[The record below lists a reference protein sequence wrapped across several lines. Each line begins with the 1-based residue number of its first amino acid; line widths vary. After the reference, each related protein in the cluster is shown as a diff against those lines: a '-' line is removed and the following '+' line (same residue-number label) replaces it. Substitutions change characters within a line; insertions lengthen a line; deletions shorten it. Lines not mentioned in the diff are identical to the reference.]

1 MFDRIVGWFNRHF
14 YVSLTLISVIM
25 FLLLFSIGF
34 SLADY
39 NRSNQLE
46 EKAKAADFVRYTTN
60 GETLG
65 LDYEVIVDMDT
76 GYQYLLFY
84 INGDCV
90 AVPRV
95 DEDGSF
101 YKTIE

>member
-1 MFDRIVGWFNRHF
+1 MAERIKNWINNHPKT
-14 YVSLTLISVIM
+14 TLFLFAAIISV
-25 FLLLFSIGF
+25 LLFSLCFG
-34 SLADY
+34 LANV
-39 NRSNQLE
+39 NRTNQL
-46 EKAKAADFVRYTTN
+46 EKAKAADFVRYTAN
-60 GETLG
+60 GEMVG

-84 INGDCV
+84 VNGNYV

>member
-1 MFDRIVGWFNRHF
+1 MFDRIVGWFDRHP
-14 YVSLTLISVIM
+14 YVSLTLFSVIM
-25 FLLLFSIGF
+25 SLLLFSIAF
-34 SLADY
+34 SWADY

-46 EKAKAADFVRYTTN
+46 KDKTADFVRYTTN

-65 LDYEVIVDMDT
+65 VDYEIIVDMDT

-84 INGDCV
+84 INGDYV

-95 DEDGSF
+95 DENGSF

>member
-1 MFDRIVGWFNRHF
+1 MFDRVVSWLDRH
-14 YVSLTLISVIM
+14 YYASLVLIGVIM
-25 FLLLFSIGF
+25 SLLLFSIAY
-34 SLADY
+34 SCADY
-39 NRSNQLE
+39 SRSSQL
-46 EKAKAADFVRYTTN
+46 EKAKTADFVRYTTN
-60 GETLG
+60 GEMVG

-84 INGDCV
+84 INGDYV

-95 DEDGSF
+95 DEDGNF

>member
-1 MFDRIVGWFNRHF
+1 MRNKIVNWIYGHPRLSMLVFI
-14 YVSLTLISVIM
+14 VVISTLLS
-25 FLLLFSIGF
+25 SIAFG
-34 SLADY
+34 LADY

-46 EKAKAADFVRYTTN
+46 KAKTADFVRYTTN

-84 INGDCV
+84 INGDYV

>member
-1 MFDRIVGWFNRHF
+1 MRNRIVGWFDRHPS
-14 YVSLTLISVIM
+14 VSLALISVIM
-25 FLLLFSIGF
+25 SLLLFSIAF

-46 EKAKAADFVRYTTN
+46 KVKAADFVRYTTT
-60 GETLG
+60 GETVG

-84 INGDCV
+84 INGDYV

-95 DEDGSF
+95 DENGSF